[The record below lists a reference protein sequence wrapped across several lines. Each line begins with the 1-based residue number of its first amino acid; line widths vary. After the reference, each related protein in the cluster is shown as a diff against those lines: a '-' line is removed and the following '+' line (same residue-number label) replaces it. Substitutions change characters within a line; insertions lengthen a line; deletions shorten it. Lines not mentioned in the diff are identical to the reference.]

1 MSGNISTVVL
11 PVSGVG
17 VQAVVAHLPVA
28 VVADAARTTLPF
40 TGIALAAYLGLA
52 LTLLTVG
59 FLLRV
64 FGGAGREASFGVG
77 SPDAS

>member
-1 MSGNISTVVL
+1 MSGNISTIVL

-40 TGIALAAYLGLA
+40 TGIALAAYLALA

-59 FLLRV
+59 FVLRLLT
-64 FGGAGREASFGVG
+64 GAGREVSFVETSRDG
-77 SPDAS
+77 S